1 MVGVLADVVG
11 FGDEGEDFVD
21 EEGGVVG
28 GHVVVFVAAVEARL
42 GVFVGSGDD
51 AGVDEEPDGGW
62 HFAFGDEVIEDDG
75 GFAGSAFVDVGAAVE
90 EDHEGGGFGGVVV
103 GGGVDPV
110 AVGCAGVGFGGFEF
124 V

>member
-1 MVGVLADVVG
+1 M
-11 FGDEGEDFVD
+11 
-21 EEGGVVG
+21 
-28 GHVVVFVAAVEARL
+28 

-51 AGVDEEPDGGW
+51 AGVDEESDGGR

-75 GFAGSAFVDVGAAVE
+75 GFVGAAFVDVGAAVE
-90 EDHEGGGFGGVVV
+90 EDHESGGFGGVVI
-103 GGGVDPV
+103 GRGVDPV